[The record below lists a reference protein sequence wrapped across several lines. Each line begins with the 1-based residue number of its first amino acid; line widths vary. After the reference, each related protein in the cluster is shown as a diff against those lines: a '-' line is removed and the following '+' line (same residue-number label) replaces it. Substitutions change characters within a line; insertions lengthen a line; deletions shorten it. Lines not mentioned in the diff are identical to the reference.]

1 MARRPIKVLIVDD
14 SALVREVLSRGLAL
28 DPDIEVV
35 GAAPDPYT
43 ARDMIVRLRPD
54 VLSLD
59 VELPRM
65 DGVEFLRRLMPQH
78 PLPVVMVSSMT
89 ESGKEVTIRA
99 LEAGAVDFV
108 SKPTSDMSSGLR
120 QMLIELR
127 TKIKIAST
135 ANVAH
140 WKHSRRESRPAVPK
154 GALLE
159 TTHKVVAIGASTGGT
174 EALREVL
181 APLPAQTPGVVV
193 VQHMPPD
200 FTRMFAERLNR
211 VCLMEVREASD
222 GDRVVPGRILIAPG
236 DRHMRVRRSGS
247 VYLVQLS
254 DEPSV
259 CGHKPSVDVLFRSV
273 AATAGG
279 NAVGVMLTGMGADGA
294 DAMLAMREAGARTMA
309 QDEATSV
316 VYGMPR
322 EAFLRGGAQRQVS
335 LGDIA
340 GRILSALVDEEGR

>member
-1 MARRPIKVLIVDD
+1 MARRPIKVLIIDD
-14 SALVREVLSRGLAL
+14 SALVREVLGKGLAM

-35 GAAPDPYT
+35 GTAPDPYT

-89 ESGKEVTIRA
+89 EAGKEVTIRA

-108 SKPTSDMSSGLR
+108 SKPTSDLSGGLR
-120 QMLIELR
+120 QMLTELR
-127 TKIKIAST
+127 TKLKIAST
-135 ANVAH
+135 AKVAH
-140 WKHSRRESRPAVPK
+140 WKHLRRESRPSVPK
-154 GALLE
+154 GVLGR

-211 VCLMEVREASD
+211 VCLMEVREAAD
-222 GDRVVPGRILIAPG
+222 GDRIQPGRVLIAPG
-236 DRHMRVRRSGS
+236 DRHLRVRRSGS
-247 VYLVQLS
+247 MYVAQLS
-254 DEPSV
+254 DEPPV
-259 CGHKPSVDVLFRSV
+259 CGHRPSVDVLFRSV
-273 AATAGG
+273 ASAVGG

-294 DAMLAMREAGARTMA
+294 DALLAMREAGATTMA
-309 QDEATSV
+309 QDEASSV

-322 EAFLRGGAQRQVS
+322 EAFLRGGAQRQVP
-335 LGDIA
+335 LGEMA
-340 GRILSALVDEEGR
+340 EKILGAVVDGED